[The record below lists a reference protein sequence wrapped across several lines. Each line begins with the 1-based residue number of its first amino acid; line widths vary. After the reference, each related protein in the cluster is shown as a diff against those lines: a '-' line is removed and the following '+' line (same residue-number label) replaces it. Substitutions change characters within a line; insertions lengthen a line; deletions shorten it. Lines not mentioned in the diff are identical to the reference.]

1 MWFLGVFFFIPAAG
15 DALAGGVEVSAGKVP
30 LIQNYL
36 NKRENSLFFFPSDL
50 NSFQNKIQKTA
61 TATKP
66 GEETGPFNIGNPVEF
81 TMLELA
87 QVVKEVVNPRAEI
100 VFRENTADDPSRRKP
115 DISKAKAALGW
126 EPTVPLREGLKFMVK
141 DFAARL
147 RVEVPEGAQV
157 A

>member
-1 MWFLGVFFFIPAAG
+1 MRRRVGEIKKERK
-15 DALAGGVEVSAGKVP
+15 EVGRRRWKKTK
-30 LIQNYL
+30 
-36 NKRENSLFFFPSDL
+36 KREREKKLT
-50 NSFQNKIQKTA
+50 QNHTLKNTQT
-61 TATKP
+61 

-87 QVVKEVVNPRAEI
+87 QVVKEVVNPKAEI

-115 DISKAKAALGW
+115 DISKAKKVLGW
-126 EPTVPLREGLKFMVK
+126 EPKVPLREGLKFMVK

>member
-1 MWFLGVFFFIPAAG
+1 
-15 DALAGGVEVSAGKVP
+15 
-30 LIQNYL
+30 
-36 NKRENSLFFFPSDL
+36 
-50 NSFQNKIQKTA
+50 
-61 TATKP
+61 
-66 GEETGPFNIGNPVEF
+66 
-81 TMLELA
+81 MLEPA
-87 QVVKEVVNPRAEI
+87 QVVKEVGNPRAEI

>member
-1 MWFLGVFFFIPAAG
+1 
-15 DALAGGVEVSAGKVP
+15 
-30 LIQNYL
+30 
-36 NKRENSLFFFPSDL
+36 
-50 NSFQNKIQKTA
+50 
-61 TATKP
+61 
-66 GEETGPFNIGNPVEF
+66 
-81 TMLELA
+81 MLELA

-126 EPTVPLREGLKFMVK
+126 EPVVPLREGLKFMVK

>member
-1 MWFLGVFFFIPAAG
+1 MQGEG
-15 DALAGGVEVSAGKVP
+15 EKKTK
-30 LIQNYL
+30 
-36 NKRENSLFFFPSDL
+36 KREREKKTH
-50 NSFQNKIQKTA
+50 QNHSKSHTQKKQT
-61 TATKP
+61 T

-87 QVVKEVVNPRAEI
+87 QVVKEVVNPKAEI

-115 DISKAKAALGW
+115 DISKAKRVLGW
-126 EPTVPLREGLKFMVK
+126 EPKVPLREGLKFMVK